1 MCSAGTGKQLGV
13 SRIGTSCP
21 DGIPSHTLKRVDLY
35 RALHD
40 EATSRG
46 IGIEHG
52 RRAGECRNRPRRVIS
67 DASLGTG
74 SGEDAASVVPLQ
86 LFLPDR
92 LCWFAERAVRLG
104 CLRRAAAENGSL
116 IIRRFRGLSRAAAEG

>member
-1 MCSAGTGKQLGV
+1 MRSAGTGKQLGV

-52 RRAGECRNRPRRVIS
+52 RRAGECRNARGGGPGGARDGS
-67 DASLGTG
+67 DATG
-74 SGEDAASVVPLQ
+74 DL
-86 LFLPDR
+86 LI
-92 LCWFAERAVRLG
+92 G
-104 CLRRAAAENGSL
+104 C
-116 IIRRFRGLSRAAAEG
+116 GLW